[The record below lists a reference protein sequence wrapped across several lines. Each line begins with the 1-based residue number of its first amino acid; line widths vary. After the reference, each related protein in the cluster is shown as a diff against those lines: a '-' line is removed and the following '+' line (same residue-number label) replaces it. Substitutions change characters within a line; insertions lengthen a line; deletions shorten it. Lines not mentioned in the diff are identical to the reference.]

1 MYDIVKRWISNAQY
15 RSFKREP
22 SPFHPAGPYR
32 AETQAIAVGRWP
44 PVPYQQQSQALAQ
57 SQCNAQEFEAS
68 PVAAP
73 APSPAVTEVIGA
85 GEFREAL
92 NARGF
97 STSWARPCR
106 AALPPF
112 AALAEKYARAAAPVS
127 FLRVDVDELDDVAGA
142 AGVVDAPTFVVYRG
156 GAPVATV
163 VGAFVGRVEEEVA
176 KWLL

>member
-1 MYDIVKRWISNAQY
+1 M
-15 RSFKREP
+15 
-22 SPFHPAGPYR
+22 
-32 AETQAIAVGRWP
+32 
-44 PVPYQQQSQALAQ
+44 
-57 SQCNAQEFEAS
+57 AS

-92 NARGF
+92 NARGIVVVGF

-112 AALAEKYARAAAPVS
+112 AALAEKYARSAAPVS

-142 AGVVDAPTFVVYRG
+142 AGVVDTPTFVVYRG